1 MNARTSRPQALFAAL
16 VALTLLAPGAPAQ
29 EGPKTQYPYGFRG
42 FEMYKLDPGISEL
55 TACDADGDGLQDLLV
70 VNNAKAKIEV
80 LLRRKEPVPPKTKAG
95 KKLPNDLVDD
105 RFYERRDILTEKKV
119 IALEAADFNG
129 DGKADVAYYGKPEEL
144 VLAYGDGKGGFGET
158 QSFRLEDYNESPR
171 GLAAG
176 DLNGDGR
183 TDLVLLAKGYTRL
196 YYQSAKGSLQE
207 PAKVPHAVKGV
218 SGILVRDLDGD
229 GRVDLVHLA
238 PSLPRSVRARFQAAD
253 GSLGAEVAF
262 EISPWRELEF
272 HDLDA
277 APGAELIVVQRASGI
292 LRSLKMTRKPSEA
305 GSEVAL
311 GSPQIHAFEPSQ
323 GNKARAMA
331 IGDVNGDGRADIVVT
346 EPGTAQV
353 ALYLQDEKGELAG
366 RKTFPSLSN
375 SESLRLADLSGDGR
389 AEVVV
394 LSSGERAVGVCAL
407 TAEGRLPFPKM
418 LAVPGVPKSMDTG
431 DLNGDGRADLV
442 VVVEKDK
449 KRRAMLFLQK
459 ADGGL
464 GDEPVT
470 LELEGLKN
478 APDDMLIMD
487 LDQDGRTDILLFDR
501 YGPMRVWRAT
511 GEGAYEDYAK
521 GRPDFRAGL
530 VQKLARG
537 NVAPADLDGD
547 GKAELL
553 VATKNFARA
562 IRLDPKEGLTI
573 TDQANGSS
581 PRSQIKGVVALD
593 LDGDGKAEVVLY
605 DKDKKVVTVLRRGEA
620 GVFEITANLPVGD
633 LDYQAMLAEDVN
645 GDGLTDLLVF
655 GKTRIAIL
663 YAKGRKSEFTGVFTI
678 ESTQRDAYLRSF
690 AVGDL
695 NGDGQPDLAVLDT
708 GNRGLQVLSY
718 HAEKGFAERLSW
730 SAYEKKMHEERR
742 RARPDPREVQIVD
755 VDGDGRS
762 DIAIL
767 VHDRLIVYPQ

>member
-238 PSLPRSVRARFQAAD
+238 PSARFQAAD

-501 YGPMRVWRAT
+501 YGPMRV
-511 GEGAYEDYAK
+511 
-521 GRPDFRAGL
+521 
-530 VQKLARG
+530 
-537 NVAPADLDGD
+537 
-547 GKAELL
+547 
-553 VATKNFARA
+553 
-562 IRLDPKEGLTI
+562 
-573 TDQANGSS
+573 
-581 PRSQIKGVVALD
+581 
-593 LDGDGKAEVVLY
+593 
-605 DKDKKVVTVLRRGEA
+605 
-620 GVFEITANLPVGD
+620 
-633 LDYQAMLAEDVN
+633 
-645 GDGLTDLLVF
+645 
-655 GKTRIAIL
+655 
-663 YAKGRKSEFTGVFTI
+663 
-678 ESTQRDAYLRSF
+678 
-690 AVGDL
+690 
-695 NGDGQPDLAVLDT
+695 
-708 GNRGLQVLSY
+708 
-718 HAEKGFAERLSW
+718 
-730 SAYEKKMHEERR
+730 
-742 RARPDPREVQIVD
+742 
-755 VDGDGRS
+755 
-762 DIAIL
+762 
-767 VHDRLIVYPQ
+767 